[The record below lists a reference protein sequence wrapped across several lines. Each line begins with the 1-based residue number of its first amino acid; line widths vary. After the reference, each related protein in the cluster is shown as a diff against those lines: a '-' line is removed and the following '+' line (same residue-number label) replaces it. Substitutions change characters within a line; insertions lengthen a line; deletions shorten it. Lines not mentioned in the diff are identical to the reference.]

1 MEEKLTHFD
10 DRGDAI
16 MVDVSGKK
24 ETERTAHATGVIE
37 VSPAV
42 LKAVLEGSVR
52 KGDVLGVARLA
63 GIMALKRTFDLIPLC
78 HVLPLDACRITFE
91 PDQEASLIRCD
102 CFVSCHGR
110 TGVEMEAMV
119 GASTALLTIYDMCK
133 AIDKRMVIRE
143 VHLVTKTGG
152 KSGDFNF

>member
-37 VSPAV
+37 VSPVV

-52 KGDVLGVARLA
+52 
-63 GIMALKRTFDLIPLC
+63 
-78 HVLPLDACRITFE
+78 
-91 PDQEASLIRCD
+91 
-102 CFVSCHGR
+102 
-110 TGVEMEAMV
+110 
-119 GASTALLTIYDMCK
+119 
-133 AIDKRMVIRE
+133 
-143 VHLVTKTGG
+143 
-152 KSGDFNF
+152 